1 MKRVVNV
8 RDMEKNTVRRSII
21 CLIRVP
27 EGEKREDVAEE
38 ILETLV
44 ADNFP
49 EVKTET
55 SLPIQNSL

>member
-38 ILETLV
+38 IFETLV